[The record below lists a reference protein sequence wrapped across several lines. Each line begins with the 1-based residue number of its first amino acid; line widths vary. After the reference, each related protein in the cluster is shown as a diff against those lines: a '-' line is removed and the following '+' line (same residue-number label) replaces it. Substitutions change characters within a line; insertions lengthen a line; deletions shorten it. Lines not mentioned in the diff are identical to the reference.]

1 MEESRIC
8 RIGVKAD
15 MLRNS
20 QPKDHLQCHDS
31 NPVGTSNKHSLEEKE
46 SSDFIAKNRSL
57 VSPLYSTQESREEPS
72 GPEAGT
78 DPSDSQQDSEC
89 NKNKGK
95 TLGKNLCSVVGHF
108 YMLLISLIFLAV
120 QVIMEHSQF

>member
-20 QPKDHLQCHDS
+20 QPKDLLLDS
-31 NPVGTSNKHSLEEKE
+31 NPVGTSNKHSLEDDEN
-46 SSDFIAKNRSL
+46 SDFITKNTSL
-57 VSPLYSTQESREEPS
+57 ASPLYSTQESREEPS

-78 DPSDSQQDSEC
+78 DPSDSQQDSEG
-89 NKNKGK
+89 NRNKGK
-95 TLGKNLCSVVGHF
+95 TLGKNLCSVLDIFTCYSF
-108 YMLLISLIFLAV
+108 Y
-120 QVIMEHSQF
+120 